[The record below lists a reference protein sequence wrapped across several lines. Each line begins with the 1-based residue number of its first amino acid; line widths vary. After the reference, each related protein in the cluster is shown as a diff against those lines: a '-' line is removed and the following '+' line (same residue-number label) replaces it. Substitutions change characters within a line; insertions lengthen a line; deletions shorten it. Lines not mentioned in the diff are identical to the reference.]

1 MVNSASCYARA
12 MRCPVLRSSL
22 QGVRHVP
29 FRRNPVHERDRRC
42 PGGTLL
48 RASVGWHA
56 QSYISVE
63 VGIGV
68 LLAAVSPYI
77 VEEDVQ
83 KALT

>member
-1 MVNSASCYARA
+1 M
-12 MRCPVLRSSL
+12 
-22 QGVRHVP
+22 
-29 FRRNPVHERDRRC
+29 HERDRRC